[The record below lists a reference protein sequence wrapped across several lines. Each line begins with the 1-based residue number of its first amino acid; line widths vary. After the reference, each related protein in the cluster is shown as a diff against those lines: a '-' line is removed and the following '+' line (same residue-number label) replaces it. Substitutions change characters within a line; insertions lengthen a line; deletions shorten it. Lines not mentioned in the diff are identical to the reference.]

1 VSAFVSIL
9 TFLLGIAA
17 VVMLAVAVVSACN
30 AVRLGAWRAL
40 LSRHQGWF
48 RAPPGVD
55 PAFWR
60 HGRRF
65 WMCFVGYFA
74 CGIVMQAMM
83 LVRRSM

>member
-1 VSAFVSIL
+1 LA
-9 TFLLGIAA
+9 IAA
-17 VVMLAVAVVSACN
+17 FVMLAVAVVSAWN
-30 AVRLGAWRAL
+30 AVRLGGWQAL
-40 LSRHQGWF
+40 LSGHQGWF

-60 HGRRF
+60 HRRRF

-74 CGIVMQAMM
+74 CGIVMQASM